1 MGFRGGGGLDA
12 KDDSIPHW
20 IAAGDNFCRCSGR
33 KKAVSEPETSGYV
46 FPRKVFTAGSGLS
59 CRCCGEIVADSRP
72 PSEKAEDEGA
82 NGKSGNTT
90 VAGSC
95 SVMALSTTG
104 LGVSFF
110 IPAVFLR

>member
-1 MGFRGGGGLDA
+1 MVAGGEVDA
-12 KDDSIPHW
+12 NEVSMPYW

-33 KKAVSEPETSGYV
+33 KKAVPEPEVSGYV

-72 PSEKAEDEGA
+72 SREKAEDEGA

-90 VAGSC
+90 VADSC

-104 LGVSFF
+104 LDVSFF
-110 IPAVFLR
+110 IPAAFLQ